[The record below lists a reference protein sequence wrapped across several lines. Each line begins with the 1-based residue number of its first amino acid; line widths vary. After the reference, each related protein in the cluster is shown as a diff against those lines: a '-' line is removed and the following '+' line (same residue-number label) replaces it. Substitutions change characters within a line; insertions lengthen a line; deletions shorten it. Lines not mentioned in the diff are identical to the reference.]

1 MAEKDK
7 AEKVLE
13 DYNDVFADIYNTL
26 LFKEHFLDE
35 KNLNYGPTESIYKA
49 ETGDMAE
56 QRRDVQKS
64 YDDNGLCIFSLGM
77 ENQET
82 IDKLMPVRIMGYDY
96 STYRA
101 MVVNNKPL
109 APVITIVLNFSSTR
123 WNKPKN
129 LLGLFGMTRDIPEK
143 LKPFIQ
149 DYEVKVFDIAFLEDD
164 VIDAFTSD
172 FKIIARFFKEKRMGK
187 SAVMEDDK
195 TALKHVEAV
204 LDLLKVFTKDS
215 RYNDAS
221 ELLRSRILEGDE
233 IYMCSIA
240 EALEKKGIEKG
251 IEQGREQG
259 IEQGIECGL
268 KALVQTLKE
277 FLPDFSSV
285 YKAVIK
291 NVDYCNV
298 TEDQVRKYY

>member
-26 LFKEHFLDE
+26 LFKEPFLDE
-35 KNLNYGPTESIYKA
+35 KNLDFGPTESVYKA
-49 ETGDMAE
+49 ETGEMAE

-64 YDDNGLCIFSLGM
+64 YNKNSLCIFSLGL

-101 MVVNNKPL
+101 MANNNNSIVPVV
-109 APVITIVLNFSSTR
+109 TIVLNFSDSR

-129 LLGLFGMTRDIPEK
+129 LLGMMENVPDE

-149 DYEVKVFDIAFLEDD
+149 DYEVKVFDIAYLDD
-164 VIDAFTSD
+164 EIIDSFSSD
-172 FKIIARFFKEKRMGK
+172 FKVVARFFKEKRLGTSGGIMT
-187 SAVMEDDK
+187 DNRI
-195 TALKHVEAV
+195 ALKHVEAV
-204 LDLLKVFTKDS
+204 LDLFHVFTRDS
-215 RYNDAS
+215 RYENAS
-221 ELLRSRILEGDE
+221 ELIRSRVLKGDE
-233 IYMCSIA
+233 IFMCSIA
-240 EALEKKGIEKG
+240 EAIERKG
-251 IEQGREQG
+251 IEQGKEEGRE
-259 IEQGIECGL
+259 EGL
-268 KALVQTLKE
+268 KALVQILKE

-285 YKAVIK
+285 YNAVIK
-291 NVDYCNV
+291 QEVYRNV
-298 TEDQVRKYY
+298 TEKQVRKYY